1 MSQITIHKSI
11 ADFYNAV
18 GLPIKQD
25 IDFSIHY
32 LPDIHQQF
40 PYKSPIFRADY
51 FSFVFIKKGQGHY
64 RLDDYHYAF
73 GNQTMYFTNPG
84 HIKAFEIDSM
94 EDGYIITLT
103 ESFLRENVHPNIF
116 EEFPF
121 LLAEMVPIKQLNEE
135 EFNETA
141 GIYEQIFHHY
151 QKDSIFKKNILG
163 NLFVVMLLT
172 IKERCWRFYNPIDE
186 GDRNSQ
192 IVKTFRK
199 LLAQHFEGITK
210 NPQEPALLQVQD
222 FANEMNLHP
231 NYLSQV
237 IKSKTGKSVNYWI
250 HQRMV
255 SVAKA
260 LLKNAALSSKE
271 ISYSLGFSEATHF
284 SRFFK
289 KQTGMTPTTYKK
301 SLQLAHSVK

>member
-1 MSQITIHKSI
+1 M
-11 ADFYNAV
+11 
-18 GLPIKQD
+18 
-25 IDFSIHY
+25 
-32 LPDIHQQF
+32 
-40 PYKSPIFRADY
+40 
-51 FSFVFIKKGQGHY
+51 
-64 RLDDYHYAF
+64 
-73 GNQTMYFTNPG
+73 
-84 HIKAFEIDSM
+84 
-94 EDGYIITLT
+94 
-103 ESFLRENVHPNIF
+103 
-116 EEFPF
+116 
-121 LLAEMVPIKQLNEE
+121 
-135 EFNETA
+135 
-141 GIYEQIFHHY
+141 
-151 QKDSIFKKNILG
+151 
-163 NLFVVMLLT
+163 
-172 IKERCWRFYNPIDE
+172 
-186 GDRNSQ
+186 
-192 IVKTFRK
+192 KTFRK